1 MKNISERENPDQF
14 AGFHE
19 MLHELAETELKGT
32 QFILID
38 KEIFRP
44 KSSDTLNFQER
55 HMKPDDKDNPP
66 LIRGYRGK

>member
-1 MKNISERENPDQF
+1 MANQF

-32 QFILID
+32 EFLVID

-44 KSSDTLNFQER
+44 KEGQILEFQER
-55 HMKPDDKDNPP
+55 HMKPDDAKNPP
-66 LIRGYRGK
+66 LIRKYRGK

>member
-32 QFILID
+32 QFI
-38 KEIFRP
+38 FRIVAGTSDLVAAFRGR
-44 KSSDTLNFQER
+44 SS
-55 HMKPDDKDNPP
+55 
-66 LIRGYRGK
+66 G